1 MSRVHVV
8 TGAASGIGAA
18 TKALLE
24 AQGDRVIGVD
34 LHDADITVNL
44 ADPDGR
50 RRLIDDVTRLSGGA
64 IDGVLAIAGL
74 ASPSPATVGVNYF
87 GTLATL
93 EGLRPLLLSS
103 SAPRAVTVSSMAA
116 LMDVDDD
123 LERLLASHDE
133 AASLLRAQKLA
144 DTRPPG
150 EDRIYATT
158 KRALSRW
165 VRRVA
170 ATEAWAGAGI
180 PLNVVS
186 PGVIRTPMVAGML
199 ATPAG
204 VESLQRAVPM
214 PLNGFAEPE
223 VVAQLLAWLVSPHNS
238 HLCGQ
243 IIYVDGGSDVVMRG
257 DSVW

>member
-8 TGAASGIGAA
+8 TGAASGIGKA

-24 AQGDRVIGVD
+24 AAGDRVIGVD
-34 LHDADITVNL
+34 LHQADVNVDL
-44 ADPDGR
+44 TTSDGR
-50 RRLIDDVTRLSGGA
+50 STLVAEVRGLSGGR

-74 ASPSPATVGVNYF
+74 ATPSPAVVGVNYF

-93 EGLRPLLLSS
+93 EGLRPLLIDSP
-103 SAPRAVTVSSMAA
+103 APRAVAVSSMAA
-116 LMDVDDD
+116 LMEVDDD
-123 LERLLASHDE
+123 LERLMANGDE
-133 AASLLRAQKLA
+133 AAALARAQILL
-144 DTRPPG
+144 DTSPPG
-150 EDRIYATT
+150 GDRIYPST

-186 PGVIRTPMVAGML
+186 PGVIRTPMVADML

-204 VESLQRAVPM
+204 VQSLKQFVPM

-223 VVAQLLAWLVSPHNS
+223 VVAQLLAWLVSVHNS

-243 IIYVDGGSDVVMRG
+243 IVYVDGGSDVVMRG
-257 DSVW
+257 DDIW

>member
-123 LERLLASHDE
+123 LERLLTSHDE

-170 ATEAWAGAGI
+170 ATEAWAHAGI

-186 PGVIRTPMVAGML
+186 PGVIRTPMVADML
-199 ATPAG
+199 ATAAG
-204 VESLQRAVPM
+204 VESLRRMVPM